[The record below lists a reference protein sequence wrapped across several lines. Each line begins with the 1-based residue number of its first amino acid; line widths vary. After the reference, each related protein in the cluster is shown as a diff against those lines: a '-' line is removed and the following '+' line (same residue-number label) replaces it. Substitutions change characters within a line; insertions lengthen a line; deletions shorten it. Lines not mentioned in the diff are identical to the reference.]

1 MNIQQFV
8 RVIVARWWVVVLVC
22 GAMVGATAAVT
33 ALLPRQYAATT
44 TMVVEP
50 RGTDVLGGANIN
62 SQMMAQGYLA
72 TQIDILQSERVA
84 REVVRLLGIESSPAA
99 QQQWR
104 DATGG
109 QGTIGA
115 YYAGLLTKK
124 IDIRPSRESSVV
136 ALTFTGSDPQFAAQ
150 VADAFAKAYI
160 GLNLEL
166 RNQPSKLYAN
176 WFDDQ
181 LKTLRAEAE
190 QAQARVSAY
199 QQRNGIV
206 AGDERLD
213 TENARLA
220 ELSQQ
225 LSIAQAQ
232 AVEMRSRSQISS
244 ASVRS
249 VPEVSSTP
257 VVHNLRAELLRVQT
271 KLQEADQHMGAAH
284 PTRER
289 LEAELAS
296 LRDRLDAELQNANS
310 AVASVSQVH
319 ERRESSLRTA
329 VAAQKQRVLE
339 LKAQRDEML
348 TLMRE
353 ADNAQRVF
361 DVALQRLAQTRLES
375 QNTQANAYIL
385 TPAAVPGEPSSP
397 KVQRNLLLSAGLGLL
412 LGLAA
417 AMLVEVVD
425 RRIRSAADLE
435 AGLQM
440 PVLGSLPRGASPRR
454 PPRRLPPPVAQGT

>member
-1 MNIQQFV
+1 MNIQQFL
-8 RVIVARWWVVVLVC
+8 RVLVARWWVVVLVC
-22 GAMVGATAAVT
+22 GVMVGATAGVT
-33 ALLPRQYAATT
+33 ALLPKQYAATT
-44 TMVVEP
+44 TMVIEP
-50 RGTDVLGGANIN
+50 RGTDVLGGPNIN
-62 SQMMAQGYLA
+62 SQMLAQTHMS
-72 TQIDILQSERVA
+72 TQLDILQSERVA
-84 REVVRLLGIESSPAA
+84 REVVRLLGIDKSPVA

-104 DATGG
+104 EATGG
-109 QGTIGA
+109 QGSVEGHF
-115 YYAGLLTKK
+115 AGLLVKK
-124 IDIRPSRESSVV
+124 LDIRPSRESSVV
-136 ALTFTGSDPQFAAQ
+136 ALTFTGSDPVFSAQ

-166 RNQPSKLYAN
+166 RNQPSKLYAT

-190 QAQARVSAY
+190 QAQARVSAF

-232 AVEMRSRSQISS
+232 AVEVRSRSEIS
-244 ASVRS
+244 APSVRS
-249 VPEVSSTP
+249 VPEVALTP
-257 VVHNLRAELLRVQT
+257 VVQTLRGELLRAET
-271 KLQEADQHMGAAH
+271 KLQEAEQHLGSAH

-289 LEAELAS
+289 LEAEVAS
-296 LRDRLDAELQNANS
+296 LRERLDSELRNAN
-310 AVASVSQVH
+310 VGVISVSNVH
-319 ERRESSLRTA
+319 ERRESTLRAA
-329 VAAQKQRVLE
+329 VATQKQKVLE

-375 QNTQANAYIL
+375 QNTQAGAYIL
-385 TPAAVPGEPSSP
+385 TPAIAPGEPSSP
-397 KVQRNLLLSAGLGLL
+397 KLQRNLMISAALGLL

-435 AGLQM
+435 AGLKL
-440 PVLGSLPRGASPRR
+440 PVLGALPRTR
-454 PPRRLPPPVAQGT
+454 PPRRLPPALAQGA